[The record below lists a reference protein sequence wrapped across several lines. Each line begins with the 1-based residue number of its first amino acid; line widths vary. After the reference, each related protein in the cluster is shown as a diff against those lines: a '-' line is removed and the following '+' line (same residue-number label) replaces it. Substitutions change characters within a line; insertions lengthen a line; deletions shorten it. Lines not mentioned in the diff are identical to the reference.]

1 MKEKYLASAL
11 AGLAFFGIVSS
22 ASAGHRHLAE
32 EYADSVHRERQARRQ
47 ERLQCAAEAL
57 SRAGYAVD

>member
-22 ASAGHRHLAE
+22 ASAGRRHLAE
-32 EYADSVHRERQARRQ
+32 EYVDRVHRERQIRMEEEAQSARRRQ
-47 ERLQCAAEAL
+47 QAA
-57 SRAGYAVD
+57 RR